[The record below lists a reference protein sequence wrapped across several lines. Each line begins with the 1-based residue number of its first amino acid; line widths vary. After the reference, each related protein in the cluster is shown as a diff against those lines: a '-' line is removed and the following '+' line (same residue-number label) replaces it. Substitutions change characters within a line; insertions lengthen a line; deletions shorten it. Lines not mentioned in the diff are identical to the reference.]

1 MLLCTVTIPLPKR
14 CMCWLSGT
22 KRKPGTRLA
31 RRAAPP
37 PPSPPCRI
45 DRKSTRLNSSHSQ
58 ISYAVFCLEQKI
70 EVAAHLH
77 PGQLDLTGAPLRR
90 LVETIQRIPPETG
103 APTPEFSSGK
113 SEPPRQEV
121 PAQSYVS

>member
-58 ISYAVFCLEQKI
+58 ISYAVFCLQQKI
-70 EVAAHLH
+70 RRHGVDDALRRAAGKAFFRVRPDGPSSGERMVEPEVHDAADDT
-77 PGQLDLTGAPLRR
+77 PRNRAGGIASRAAPL
-90 LVETIQRIPPETG
+90 
-103 APTPEFSSGK
+103 
-113 SEPPRQEV
+113 
-121 PAQSYVS
+121 